1 MPTCF
6 SDLSLMLMLDVRQ
19 AGVNKLTLASGSAT
33 NRGSA
38 DDLPGR
44 MRMDVL
50 GTQTGQ
56 IMRYAARTTSRKVFI
71 HHVH

>member
-38 DDLPGR
+38 DDLPAQNADGR
-44 MRMDVL
+44 
-50 GTQTGQ
+50 
-56 IMRYAARTTSRKVFI
+56 ARDSNRSDYEVCSQDYI
-71 HHVH
+71 A